1 MTTLTREL
9 RRSLENT
16 VRAARRTAEAGA
28 RKVIEQLAVH
38 HHEPWPSM
46 TPAQR
51 ELRNR
56 LRVHGRQLGD
66 RRDDRRGVQGIDRLT
81 TECAYE
87 HWHRLLF
94 ARYLAECELLIEPQ
108 SGVAISLAEC
118 EELAR
123 AEGRDWLEL
132 AADYAQRM
140 LPQIFRYGDPVLE
153 VALPPETRSALEDL
167 MKALPRDVFVADDSL
182 GWVYQYWQADRKEEV
197 NRSEKKI
204 GADELPAVTQLF
216 TEDYMVLFLLHN
228 TLGAWWAGKVLAAK
242 PALAVSATSEGEL
255 RAACAVGDVEW
266 TYLRF
271 VREEGKPWRPAA
283 GTFEGWPK
291 ASRDITLL
299 DPCMGSGHFLVFA
312 LPMLAAMRA
321 AEERLSAE
329 AAIEA
334 VLRDNLFG
342 LEIDPRCTQIAAFN
356 LALAAWRRIGYRQLP
371 SLHLACS
378 GLSLGV
384 SKAEWLKLAERAA
397 QALPLPPK
405 RNLFGTEDNLF
416 SDAMKRGF
424 ERLYDLFARAP
435 WLGSLIDPRAAG
447 GDLVEHSF
455 NDLEPLLAQVM
466 AKAETAELAE
476 MAVAAQGLAK
486 AAQTLAGRFTLVA
499 TNVPYLG
506 RGKQDYVLKDYC
518 ERHHPQAKA
527 DLATCFV
534 ERCLAFCA
542 EGGSAALVTPQN
554 WLFLGTYKKLRK
566 RLLEE
571 ARWEVVAR
579 LGPRAFETITGEVVN
594 VALLALSGRR
604 AGDGDRFAGW
614 DASAGATPA
623 EKNEA
628 LLSDS
633 VRVVVQAEQLRNPDA
648 RITFDAPSALPLL
661 GTRADAYQ
669 GLTSGDNPKFM
680 QSFWEQQAL
689 GETWEPTQS
698 ASNVGPWS
706 SGRELILRWEQ
717 GCGELTEVLG
727 NGVKGRPIWGRLG
740 VAVGQMRTL
749 PTAPYLGTPYDM
761 TCAVVVPAVSD
772 DLPALWS
779 YCSSSQFL
787 EDVRR
792 VDQKL
797 NVTNATLVKVPF
809 DLAHWKQVAAQ
820 RYPNGLP
827 KPHSDDPTQWL
838 FDGHPKGSDA
848 PLQVAVVRLAGYCW
862 PRQTGSSFPDCPALG
877 LDGLEKHADHDGIV
891 ALNPVKGEQ
900 PAAARLLALHADAF
914 DGEWSA
920 AKLDGLLAQVGFT
933 SKTLDDW
940 LRDGFFEQH
949 CELFHQRPFVWHI
962 WDGRRDGF
970 HALVN
975 YHRLA
980 APNGEGRRTLE
991 KLLYS
996 YLGDWIDRQRADQKA
1011 GVEGADARVAAAE
1024 HLKTELTNILAGE
1037 PPYDLFVRWKPLA
1050 EQPIGWE
1057 PDINDGVR
1065 INIRPFMTA
1074 KPLGARARGACI
1086 LRTTPKIKWDK
1097 DRGKEPQR
1105 AREEFPWFWGWDPDN
1120 KDDQKDFGGR
1130 GKEAD
1135 GNRWN
1140 DLHYTRA
1147 FKQAARDRR
1156 KGP

>member
-16 VRAARRTAEAGA
+16 VREARRTAEGGA
-28 RKVIEQLAVH
+28 HKVIEQLAVH

-56 LRVHGRQLGD
+56 LRAHGRQLGD

-87 HWHRLLF
+87 HWHRMLF

-140 LPQIFRYGDPVLE
+140 LPQIFRSGDPVLE
-153 VALPPETRSALEDL
+153 VALPPETRSTLEDL
-167 MKALPRDVFVADDSL
+167 MKALPRDVFAADDSL

-204 GADELPAVTQLF
+204 GAEELPAVTQLF

-228 TLGAWWAGKVLAAK
+228 TLGAWWAGKVLAAS
-242 PALAVSATSEGEL
+242 PHLAESASNEGEL

-266 TYLRF
+266 TYLCF
-271 VREEGKPWRPAA
+271 VREEGKPWRLAA
-283 GTFEGWPK
+283 GTFDGWPK
-291 ASRDITLL
+291 AARDITLL

-329 AAIEA
+329 AAIDA

-356 LALAAWRRIGYRQLP
+356 LALAAWRQIGYRQLP

-397 QALPLPPK
+397 QALPVLPK
-405 RNLFGTEDNLF
+405 TDLLGTEDNLF
-416 SDAMKRGF
+416 SDAMRRGF

-447 GDLVEHSF
+447 GDLVEHGF
-455 NDLEPLLAQVM
+455 DDLEPLLAQVM

-486 AAQTLAGRFTLVA
+486 AAEILAGRFTLVA

-506 RGKQDYVLKDYC
+506 RGKQDGVLKDYC
-518 ERHHPQAKA
+518 ERHHSDAKA

-534 ERCLAFCA
+534 ERCLASCA
-542 EGGSAALVTPQN
+542 EGGSTALVTPQN
-554 WLFLGTYKKLRK
+554 WLFLGTYKELRK

-571 ARWEVVAR
+571 AQWEAVAR
-579 LGPRAFETITGEVVN
+579 LGPRAFETIGGEVVN
-594 VALLALSGRR
+594 VALLALSRR
-604 AGDGDRFAGW
+604 QAEDAHSFAGW
-614 DASAGATPA
+614 DASGRATPGQKDA
-623 EKNEA
+623 A
-628 LLSDS
+628 LLGDTA
-633 VRVVVQAEQLRNPDA
+633 RVVIQADQVGNPDA

-661 GTRADAYQ
+661 GTCAGAYQ

-680 QSFWEQQAL
+680 QMFWEQQVL
-689 GETWEPTQS
+689 GKAWEPTQS
-698 ASNVGPWS
+698 ASNDGPWS
-706 SGRELILRWEQ
+706 SGRELILRWEE
-717 GCGELTEVLG
+717 GSGELTQVLG

-761 TCAVVVPAVSD
+761 TCAVIVPDDAG

-809 DLAHWKQVAAQ
+809 DLAHWQQVAAKK
-820 RYPNGLP
+820 YPHGLP
-827 KPHSDDPTQWL
+827 KPHSDEPTQWL
-838 FDGHPKGSDA
+838 FDGHPNGSKV
-848 PLQVAVVRLAGYCW
+848 PLQVAVARLAGYCW
-862 PRQTGSSFPDCPALG
+862 PRQGGSSFPDCSALG
-877 LDGLEKHADHDGIV
+877 PDGLEKHADRDGIV

-900 PAAARLLALHADAF
+900 PAAARLLTLLADAF
-914 DGEWSA
+914 GAEWSA
-920 AKLDGLLAQVGFT
+920 AKLDALLAQAGFAGK
-933 SKTLDDW
+933 SLDDW
-940 LRDGFFEQH
+940 LHDGFFEQH
-949 CELFHQRPFVWHI
+949 CVLFQQRPFVWHI

-1011 GVEGADARVAAAE
+1011 GVEGADARIAAAE
-1024 HLKTELTNILAGE
+1024 HLKTELTNVLAGE

-1050 EQPIGWE
+1050 QQPIGWE

-1074 KPLGARARGACI
+1074 KPLGARAKGACI
-1086 LRTTPKIKWDK
+1086 LRVTPKIKWDK

-1105 AREEFPWFWGWDPDN
+1105 PREDFPWFWGWDPDN

-1130 GKEAD
+1130 GKEPD

-1156 KGP
+1156 NGK

>member
-1 MTTLTREL
+1 M
-9 RRSLENT
+9 
-16 VRAARRTAEAGA
+16 
-28 RKVIEQLAVH
+28 
-38 HHEPWPSM
+38 
-46 TPAQR
+46 
-51 ELRNR
+51 
-56 LRVHGRQLGD
+56 
-66 RRDDRRGVQGIDRLT
+66 
-81 TECAYE
+81 
-87 HWHRLLF
+87 LF

-123 AEGRDWLEL
+123 ASARDWLEL

-140 LPQIFRYGDPVLE
+140 LPQIFRSGDPVLE

-167 MKALPRDVFVADDSL
+167 MKALPRDVFIADDSL

-228 TLGAWWAGKVLAAK
+228 TLGAWWAGKVLAAS
-242 PALAVSATSEGEL
+242 PHLAESASNEDEL
-255 RAACAVGDVEW
+255 RAACAVGDAAW

-271 VREEGKPWRPAA
+271 VREEGNPWRPAA
-283 GTFEGWPK
+283 GTFDGWPK
-291 ASRDITLL
+291 AAKDITLL

-371 SLHLACS
+371 TLHLACS

-384 SKAEWLKLAERAA
+384 SKGEWLKLAERAA
-397 QALPLPPK
+397 QALPVPPK
-405 RNLFGTEDNLF
+405 TDLLGTEDNLF

-447 GDLVEHSF
+447 GDLVEHGF
-455 NDLEPLLAQVM
+455 DDLEPLLVQVM
-466 AKAETAELAE
+466 GKAQTAELAE

-486 AAQTLAGRFTLVA
+486 AAQILAGRFTLVA

-506 RGKQDYVLKDYC
+506 RGKQDKVLKEYC
-518 ERHHPQAKA
+518 EGHHPDSKA

-534 ERCLAFCA
+534 ERCLDFCA
-542 EGGSAALVTPQN
+542 EGGSTSLVTPQN
-554 WLFLGTYKKLRK
+554 WLFLGTYKKLRQ
-566 RLLEE
+566 RLLAE
-571 ARWEVVAR
+571 AQWDVVAR
-579 LGPRAFETITGEVVN
+579 LGPRAFETISGEVVN
-594 VALLALSGRR
+594 VALLALSRRR
-604 AGDGDRFAGW
+604 AEDGHCFGGW
-614 DASAGATPA
+614 DASGGVAPEQKDAT
-623 EKNEA
+623 
-628 LLSDS
+628 LLGDAA
-633 VRVVVQAEQLRNPDA
+633 RVVTQAEQVGNPDA

-661 GTRADAYQ
+661 GTCAGAYQ

-680 QSFWEQQAL
+680 QMFWEQQVL
-689 GETWEPTQS
+689 GKAWEPTQS
-698 ASNVGPWS
+698 ASNDGPWS

-717 GCGELTEVLG
+717 GDGALTQVLG

-749 PTAPYLGTPYDM
+749 PPAPYLGTPYDM
-761 TCAVVVPAVSD
+761 TCAVMVPNDAA

-809 DLAHWKQVAAQ
+809 DLAHWQQVAIEK
-820 RYPNGLP
+820 YPEGLP
-827 KPHSDDPTQWL
+827 KPHSEDPTQWL
-838 FDGHPKGSDA
+838 FDGVPSGCEA
-848 PLQVAVVRLAGYCW
+848 PLQVAVARLAGYRW
-862 PRQTGSSFPDCPALG
+862 PRQTGSSFLDCPALG
-877 LDGLEKHADHDGIV
+877 PDGLDKHADHDGIV

-900 PAAARLLALHADAF
+900 PAAARLLALLADAF
-914 DGEWSA
+914 GSEWSA
-920 AKLDGLLAQVGFT
+920 AKLDGLLAQVGFAG
-933 SKTLDDW
+933 KTLDDW
-940 LRDGFFEQH
+940 LRDGFFTQH
-949 CELFHQRPFVWHI
+949 CDLFHQRPFVWHI

-1024 HLKTELTNILAGE
+1024 HLKIELTNILAGE

-1074 KPLGARARGACI
+1074 KPLGARAKGACI

-1105 AREEFPWFWGWDPDN
+1105 PRDDFPWFWGWDPDN
-1120 KDDQKDFGGR
+1120 KDDQRDFGGR
-1130 GKEAD
+1130 GKEPD

-1147 FKQAARDRR
+1147 IKQAARARAR
-1156 KGP
+1156 GEPHVR